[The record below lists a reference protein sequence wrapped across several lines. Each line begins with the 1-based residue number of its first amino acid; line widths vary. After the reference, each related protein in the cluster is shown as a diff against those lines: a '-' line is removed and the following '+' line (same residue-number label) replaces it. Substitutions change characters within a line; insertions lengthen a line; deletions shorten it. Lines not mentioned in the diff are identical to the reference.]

1 MDKNSKITR
10 LTAQKKAILGCVR
23 DFWPIHPSSQ
33 MVYQRVKK
41 SVPSISLGT
50 VYRNLNSLRE
60 GGYIE
65 EIVIHNEPS
74 RYDSHVDA
82 HLHFKCD
89 ECGELYDIDNPSL
102 LKSHTKR
109 LKDQG
114 FVVQRSSIMFQ
125 GLCQKCY
132 KKSDQISQSECVAHG
147 KIEPH
152 VHKNNSSCKICGF
165 QEECSYHPNK

>member
-1 MDKNSKITR
+1 MANPSKTTR

-23 DFWPIHPSSQ
+23 DFWPTHPTSQ
-33 MVYQRVKK
+33 MVFKEVKK
-41 SVPSISLGT
+41 NVPSVSLAT

-60 GGYIE
+60 AGFVE

-89 ECGELYDIDNPSL
+89 SCGELYDIKNPNL
-102 LKSHTKR
+102 LKSHTRR
-109 LKDQG
+109 LKNEG
-114 FVVQRSSIMFQ
+114 FIVQRSSIMFH

-132 KKSDQISQSECVAHG
+132 KKSDSVEHAECAAHG
-147 KIEPH
+147 KIDPH
-152 VHKNNSSCKICGF
+152 VKDNHTSCKVCGF
-165 QEECSYHPNK
+165 QEECSYHTIK